1 MSDMQISEN
10 NEIKKTLELEQRAKS
25 GANWFYWI
33 AGLSMVNSIILM
45 AGANVNFCIGLG
57 MTQLVDGLAFDA
69 GVEAQTIGRVMNV
82 MVIAAFVY
90 LGVTA
95 RKNQPWAFITGLVVY
110 AADGLLFL
118 LVGDWLSMAF
128 HAWGFIG
135 ILSGLKAVNQ
145 IRESRPP
152 MPVQVTST
160 PQVGSFQR

>member
-45 AGANVNFCIGLG
+45 AGSNINFCIGLG
-57 MTQLVDGLAFDA
+57 MTQLIDGLAFDA
-69 GVEAQTIGRVMNV
+69 GFEIQTIGRIMNV
-82 MVIAAFVY
+82 MVVAAFVY

-95 RKNQPWAFITGLVVY
+95 RKNQPWAFITGLVLY

-135 ILSGLKAVNQ
+135 ILSGLKATNQ
-145 IRESRPP
+145 LLAVQPQTTTPAPSRQP
-152 MPVQVTST
+152 
-160 PQVGSFQR
+160 VGSIPR